1 MEKKIILS
9 RRFRKNVLRIYDY
22 LIQEHSAKV
31 AFNFLDKLQQRIE
44 VIIQHP
50 GIGKSSK
57 KKSNIRSVTLQP
69 HNRIYYRINNY
80 RIELLCIFD
89 MRRKNLPY

>member
-22 LIQEHSAKV
+22 LLQKHSAKT
-31 AFNFLDKLQQRIE
+31 AFNFLDKLQQRLE

-50 GIGKSSK
+50 KSVSSHK
-57 KKSNIRSVTLQP
+57 KNQQ
-69 HNRIYYRINNY
+69 
-80 RIELLCIFD
+80 
-89 MRRKNLPY
+89 